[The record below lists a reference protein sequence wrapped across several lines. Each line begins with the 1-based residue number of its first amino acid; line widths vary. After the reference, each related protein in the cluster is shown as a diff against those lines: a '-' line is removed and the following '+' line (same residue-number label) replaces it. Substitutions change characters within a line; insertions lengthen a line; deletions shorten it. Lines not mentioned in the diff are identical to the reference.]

1 MKDKNSR
8 IRPPE
13 HPENCPRVL
22 DSGPHG
28 AQGLGAGAHPQ
39 GPLAK
44 AKQSLSALWFLLD
57 LGQRQSPAQPGPLRS
72 AGEKQAGGCVSPG
85 LQHHEFPLRGKYCD
99 GSSLCA
105 RSTGT
110 RHPLLE
116 TDYPFVWSLG
126 VLCTQ
131 DTALHRG
138 GR

>member
-8 IRPPE
+8 IRPPNTLRTVRE
-13 HPENCPRVL
+13 FWTAVPTGPR
-22 DSGPHG
+22 GWEQEPT
-28 AQGLGAGAHPQ
+28 PQ

-44 AKQSLSALWFLLD
+44 AKQGLSVVWFLLD

-85 LQHHEFPLRGKYCD
+85 LQHHEFPLRGKYRD

-105 RSTGT
+105 RPAGT
-110 RHPLLE
+110 RHQLLE

-138 GR
+138 RR